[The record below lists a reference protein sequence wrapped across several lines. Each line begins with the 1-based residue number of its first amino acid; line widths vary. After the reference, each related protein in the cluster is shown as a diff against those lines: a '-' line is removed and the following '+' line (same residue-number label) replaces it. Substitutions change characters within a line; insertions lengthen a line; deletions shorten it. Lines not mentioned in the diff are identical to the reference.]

1 MFWILESLKLEPCGL
16 MVLEN
21 CLTSQI
27 IVNINLIVPVNVLAS
42 TEGGANGVF
51 IDGCHFTQLTGLSD
65 QELQDFNS
73 VILR

>member
-21 CLTSQI
+21 CLISLI
-27 IVNINLIVPVNVLAS
+27 GNINLIVPVNVLAS